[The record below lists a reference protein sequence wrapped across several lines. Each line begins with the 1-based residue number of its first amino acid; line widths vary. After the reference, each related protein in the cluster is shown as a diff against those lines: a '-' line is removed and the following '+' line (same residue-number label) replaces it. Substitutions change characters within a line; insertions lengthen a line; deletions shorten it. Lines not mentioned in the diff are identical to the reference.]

1 MRSGLLVDKGIIMGS
16 GVGSRSWGLNRG
28 EFETKGIGPK
38 MDGSVLAV
46 MLAVDK
52 TLGEIGAGP
61 KMEFV

>member
-1 MRSGLLVDKGIIMGS
+1 MGSGLLVDKGIIMGL
-16 GVGSRSWGLNRG
+16 GVGFGLWGLNRG

-38 MDGSVLAV
+38 IDGSGLVV

-52 TLGEIGAGP
+52 KLGEIGAGP